1 MASQLTLPG
10 EAAAVAR
17 PLAVWPDGA
26 PVFRTLVDLFRRAVA
41 SGRDAPCVSFG
52 GAVWTYREIDQWSD
66 AIAASI
72 DERCGSGGQTRR
84 AGLLVERGPQMLAG
98 ILGVLKSGHPF
109 VPVDPAQPIER
120 SRLILEDAQPALI
133 VTDLADFAHRE
144 LGIAPERIVDAR
156 QPAPDTA
163 GRPSRACDIDAFAPA
178 YVTYTSGSTGR
189 PKGVI
194 CTHAGACNLAD
205 ILIERYSLTRDAR
218 VAATASIGFDASLGE
233 ICLALRAG
241 AMVVVAAAEATRS
254 GVALAAFLRN
264 EQISHLLVTP
274 TLLAAVPREPF
285 PDLKLISVGGEPT
298 PQPLIEYWSRR
309 LALDNAFG
317 PTETSIEVSH
327 WRFSPG
333 EPGTLIGRPIRNAR
347 FDVRNETGERAE
359 EGELWIGGPM
369 VALGYVGG
377 PEMTRARFVV
387 CPETGLRFYRS
398 GDRVRRIGD
407 GVYDFLGRIDEQI
420 KISGVRIEPAE
431 VRLAIE
437 AVPGVLQAAVCTE
450 QSDAGTAL
458 VAYYTAFPQGL
469 DRATLITELSRRLQS
484 AMIPARLIE
493 VDAIPMLP
501 SGKIDVD
508 DLKRRAAPPKVA
520 VATSRPSAVSRA
532 VTELWR
538 KLLNVSDVKLTDNF
552 FELGGDS
559 LRLTQLIFTIN
570 KTYRVKLTPAA
581 FRTLDDLGALIAHV
595 EAALASQGGGT
606 RRPEPDSAANAFGG
620 PVDERGE

>member
-1 MASQLTLPG
+1 
-10 EAAAVAR
+10 
-17 PLAVWPDGA
+17 LA
-26 PVFRTLVDLFRRAVA
+26 L
-41 SGRDAPCVSFG
+41 
-52 GAVWTYREIDQWSD
+52 
-66 AIAASI
+66 
-72 DERCGSGGQTRR
+72 
-84 AGLLVERGPQMLAG
+84 LAG
-98 ILGVLKSGHPF
+98 
-109 VPVDPAQPIER
+109 R
-120 SRLILEDAQPALI
+120 
-133 VTDLADFAHRE
+133 
-144 LGIAPERIVDAR
+144 AR
-156 QPAPDTA
+156 
-163 GRPSRACDIDAFAPA
+163 
-178 YVTYTSGSTGR
+178 
-189 PKGVI
+189 
-194 CTHAGACNLAD
+194 H
-205 ILIERYSLTRDAR
+205 
-218 VAATASIGFDASLGE
+218 
-233 ICLALRAG
+233 
-241 AMVVVAAAEATRS
+241 
-254 GVALAAFLRN
+254 
-264 EQISHLLVTP
+264 
-274 TLLAAVPREPF
+274 
-285 PDLKLISVGGEPT
+285 
-298 PQPLIEYWSRR
+298 
-309 LALDNAFG
+309 
-317 PTETSIEVSH
+317 
-327 WRFSPG
+327 
-333 EPGTLIGRPIRNAR
+333 LIGRPIRNAR
-347 FDVRNETGERAE
+347 FDVRNEAGERAE

-458 VAYYTAFPQGL
+458 VAYYTAFPKGL

-570 KTYRVKLTPAA
+570 KTYRVKLTPAV

-606 RRPEPDSAANAFGG
+606 RRPEPDSAANAFGD